1 MVNYV
6 KEKLQ
11 NPTLA
16 SMLADRAKQSV
27 LSESDLSSFVTPRS
41 YTYNR
46 LSVAMPTPMTTEHL
60 QSPQSSQIK
69 PQITPLKNLAIGGKL
84 ENVTQRAKPAI
95 PSPGKLMSKI
105 KQDNDLA
112 KTVSNTPAETI
123 IKG

>member
-41 YTYNR
+41 YTCNR
-46 LSVAMPTPMTTEHL
+46 LSVAMPIPMIPEHL

-69 PQITPLKNLAIGGKL
+69 PQITPLKNLAIGGIL
-84 ENVTQRAKPAI
+84 GNITQRAKPAI

-105 KQDNDLA
+105 KQDIDLA
-112 KTVSNTPAETI
+112 KTGSNTPETI